1 MIAAITRTSIPKL
14 EPLSGLAAST
24 WPPSRSMSSQSPLT
38 PCRLTPRV
46 LSPSAAARGI
56 DLEEGM
62 IERVRAVLV
71 TSGGC
76 LLAIRRDQLGRATY
90 SVLPL

>member
-1 MIAAITRTSIPKL
+1 MR
-14 EPLSGLAAST
+14 
-24 WPPSRSMSSQSPLT
+24 
-38 PCRLTPRV
+38 
-46 LSPSAAARGI
+46 
-56 DLEEGM
+56 
-62 IERVRAVLV
+62 ERVRAVLV